1 MRVLPFVLSAWLDF
15 LRRRLDHRSPLNPQG
30 RGRGVG
36 LGLGIGLVLGVGV
49 GRGVE
54 VAVGVGVGDG
64 AAQCVSV
71 YVCDTFNSG
80 KLGGQIQKF

>member
-15 LRRRLDHRSPLNPQG
+15 LRRRLDHRSPLNPHG

-49 GRGVE
+49 GRGV
-54 VAVGVGVGDG
+54 AVGVGVGDA

-80 KLGGQIQKF
+80 KLGGQRQKS